1 MLEKRPPATPLADC
15 AELGAVE
22 LLAALAAGTLTAEA
36 YVEALLARCEHWR
49 HLNAFTAL
57 DPARSRAA
65 ARDSDRR
72 RAAGTAAG
80 PLEGLPVLIKDNIDL
95 AGWVTTAGTA
105 ALRDYRPDHT
115 ASVAARLLAAGAFV
129 LGKNTMHELAHGIT
143 SNNAYSGAVRN
154 PYDPRMI
161 PGGSS
166 GGTAAALAARLGP
179 IGLGTDTGGSVR
191 IPAALCGI
199 VGFRPSTGRYPTDGI
214 VPISHTRDTPGVMA
228 RSVAD
233 IELIDRVVVPVA
245 APAAAATLAGCRF
258 GVPRS
263 LFYESLDPELAH
275 LTERA
280 LERLRAAGA
289 VLIEADV
296 TGLEALNAP
305 VAGVISDYEFP
316 RDLAAYLASSG
327 SGVSL
332 EAVIDALASP
342 DLRQTFARE
351 VRGPAAPSTE
361 AYRHALEVGRPA
373 IQAACRAYFAEHALE
388 AMIFPTTPLPAS
400 PIGADAEVEL
410 GGRKVSTFRT
420 YLRNARP
427 ATTAGMPGLSLPVG
441 CTAAGLPV
449 GIEFD
454 GPANSDRRL
463 LALGAAAARVFG
475 TVPPPAR

>member
-1 MLEKRPPATPLADC
+1 MLEKRPSPDPAAGH

-22 LLAALAAGTLTAEA
+22 LLTALAAGALTAEA
-36 YVEALLARCEHWR
+36 HVEALLARCLLWQD
-49 HLNAFTAL
+49 LNAFASL

-72 RAAGTAAG
+72 RAAGSVAG
-80 PLEGLPVLIKDNIDL
+80 PLEGLPVLIKDNIDV

-105 ALRDYRPDHT
+105 ALRNHRPGRT
-115 ASVAARLLAAGAFV
+115 AGVAARLLAAGAYV

-154 PYDPRMI
+154 PYDTRMI

-179 IGLGTDTGGSVR
+179 VGLGTDTGGSVR
-191 IPAALCGI
+191 IPAALCG
-199 VGFRPSTGRYPTDGI
+199 VAGFRPSTGRYPTDGI

-228 RSVAD
+228 RAVAD
-233 IELIDRVVVPVA
+233 IELIDRVIAPA
-245 APAAAATLAGCRF
+245 PAPAAPATLAGCRL

-263 LFYESLDPELAH
+263 LFYESLDTELAR
-275 LTERA
+275 LVEQA
-280 LERLRAAGA
+280 LAQLQAAGA
-289 VLIEADV
+289 VLVEADV

-327 SGVSL
+327 SGIAL

-351 VRGPAAPSTE
+351 VRGPAAPSDA
-361 AYRHALEVGRPA
+361 AYRHAIDVGLPA
-373 IQAACRAYFAEHALE
+373 IQAACRAYFTEHALE
-388 AMIFPTTPLPAS
+388 AMVFPTTPLPAS

-427 ATTAGMPGLSLPVG
+427 ATTAGMPGLSLPIG

-454 GPANSDRRL
+454 GPAHSDRRL
-463 LALGAAAARVFG
+463 LALGAAAERVFG
-475 TVPPPAR
+475 PVPPPVR